1 MALLVSI
8 VAGLLALAGL
18 VVGGLWLVGS
28 REPVFRVSRGGPFWF
43 VAVRWRGAE
52 GDLTLSEGVERSWA
66 ARPDFGF
73 VGPADPYWHLFTLVA
88 GTPGG
93 AEPVVLTDDVEDA
106 LVLRVKPGR
115 PPRIALGLLRC
126 LTGLGVLRPPIGAPA
141 EDLSGKGF
149 RAEVM
154 PDAAAI
160 RRLLD
165 QPGDYAPAMLN
176 LLQYH
181 PAARYAAPRPGAG
194 PAKGATAYRR
204 YGVVALRTVYRT
216 GGHLVFFAPVEA
228 VVRAAAAG
236 PAAGTWDE
244 VAVMQYDRPEAIL
257 TMEHAS
263 DYLAALDHRDAGL
276 QRSIVTASTRLKP

>member
-1 MALLVSI
+1 MALIVSI
-8 VAGLLALAGL
+8 VAGLATVAGL
-18 VVGGLWLVGS
+18 AVAALWLVGGA
-28 REPVFRVSRGGPFWF
+28 EPVFRIGRGGPFWF
-43 VAVRWRGAE
+43 VAVRWREGR
-52 GDLTLSEGVERSWA
+52 GDLTLAEGIERRWA

-73 VGPADPYWHLFTLVA
+73 VGPADPYWHLFALVA
-88 GTPGG
+88 GSAEG
-93 AEPVVLTDDVEDA
+93 AEPVVLAEDVEDA

-115 PPRIALGLLRC
+115 PPRIAVGLLRC
-126 LTGLGVLRPPIGAPA
+126 LTGLGVLRPPTGAPA

-154 PDAAAI
+154 PDAGAI

-165 QPGDYAPAMLN
+165 QPADYAPAMLN

-181 PAARYAAPRPGAG
+181 ATARYETPRPGAA
-194 PAKGATAYRR
+194 PVTGATAYRR

-257 TMEHAS
+257 TMEHAP
-263 DYLAALDHRDAGL
+263 DYLAALVHRDAGL
-276 QRSIVTASTRLKP
+276 QRSIVTASTPRPR